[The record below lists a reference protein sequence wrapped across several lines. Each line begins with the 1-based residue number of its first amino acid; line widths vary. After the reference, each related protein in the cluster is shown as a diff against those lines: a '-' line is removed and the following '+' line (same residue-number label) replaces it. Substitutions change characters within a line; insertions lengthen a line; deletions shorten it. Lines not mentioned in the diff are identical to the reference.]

1 MAKINVTKPFIL
13 NIDGLH
19 RSFGVGL
26 QPIEDELAGHW
37 YVQAH
42 SEPVETENKKENS
55 QLSVGATGRMPP
67 VRTRNQAAK
76 KAQ

>member
-1 MAKINVTKPFIL
+1 MAKINVTKPFVL
-13 NIDGLH
+13 NMDGLH

-26 QPIEDELAGHW
+26 HGVEDEVAEHW
-37 YVQAH
+37 YVKAH
-42 SEPVETENKKENS
+42 SEPVETGDKKENS
-55 QLSVGATGRMPP
+55 QPSVGATGRMPP